1 MLTADDVASIP
12 LFAGLSLAGRERF
25 AQAAADIHL
34 RPGEYAVHEGE
45 ERALYAVL
53 SGKIEVIKRMEGGE
67 KTIAWRLPGTIFG
80 EVPITLGTAFPGS
93 FRASEPSRVLRLDA
107 RQYYVLAGAAP
118 EVAVA
123 VGALARER
131 LGGLQGLAAQPPTP
145 QVTVIGHRWDPA
157 CHDLRHFL
165 GRNQVVFDWLTPDS
179 PELATRW
186 PRWTSD
192 EAGPG
197 LGFPDGTLL
206 SRPPLRD
213 VAQRLGLQTA
223 ARSTEYDTVIVGG
236 GPAGLAAAVYGAS
249 EGLRTLVV
257 EREAPG
263 GQAGTSSRIENY
275 LGFPNGVSGD
285 ELAVRALDQ
294 AKRLGAEILVTRR
307 ILRVDPHTRQV
318 FLDGDDVLG
327 ARTII
332 LATGVSWRRL
342 EIEGIDRLIGKGVYY
357 GAARSEAANTQGL
370 EVFLIGAGNSAGQAA
385 LHFASHA
392 RNVTLLVRGEA
403 LEKSMSR
410 YLVDQVRGKPNVQVL
425 LQAEV
430 RAVHG
435 DDHLSAIDVRDCA
448 TGEVQRRSCGG
459 LFVFIGAD
467 AETEWLPPEI
477 VRDARGYVLTGS
489 DLTKGGH
496 WSGPRDPYLLETSVP
511 GIFACGDVR
520 SSPVKRVASAV
531 GEGSMAIAFVH
542 QYLRTTSPGADAS
555 GAAPS
560 QRARS

>member
-1 MLTADDVASIP
+1 MLTPDDVAAIP
-12 LFAGLSLAGRERF
+12 LFSGLSRADHERV
-25 AQAAADIHL
+25 AQAAADVHL

-45 ERALYAVL
+45 ERALFAVI
-53 SGKIEVIKRMEGGE
+53 SGKIEVTKRMEGGE
-67 KTIAWRLPGTIFG
+67 KHIGWRLPGTIFG
-80 EVPITLGTAFPGS
+80 EVPITLGAAFPGS

-107 RQYYVLAGAAP
+107 RQYYVVAAAAP
-118 EVAVA
+118 AIPVA

-131 LGGLQGLAAQPPTP
+131 LGGLQGLAAKAPTP
-145 QVTVIGHRWDPA
+145 QVTVIGHRWDTA
-157 CHDLRHFL
+157 CHDLRRFL
-165 GRNQVVFDWLTPDS
+165 ARNQVVFDWLTPDS
-179 PELATRW
+179 TELSARW
-186 PRWTSD
+186 PSWPPD
-192 EAGPG
+192 ERGPA
-197 LGFPDGTLL
+197 LGFPEGTLVL
-206 SRPPLRD
+206 RPPLRD
-213 VAQRLGLQTA
+213 LANRLGLQTA
-223 ARSTEYDTVIVGG
+223 PRSPEYDTIIVGG

-294 AKRLGAEILVTRR
+294 AKRLGAEILVTRT
-307 ILRVDPHTRQV
+307 ILRLDPWTRQV
-318 FLDGDDVLG
+318 FLDGDEVLRT
-327 ARTII
+327 RTII

-342 EIEGIDRLIGKGVYY
+342 GIEGVERLIGKGVYY
-357 GAARSEAANTQGL
+357 GAARSEAGNTQGL
-370 EVFLIGAGNSAGQAA
+370 DVCLIGAGNSAGQAA

-392 RNVTLLVRGEA
+392 RSVTLLVRGDA

-410 YLVDQVRGKPNVQVL
+410 YLIDQVRANPNVRVV

-448 TGEVQRRSCGG
+448 TDALERRACGG

-467 AETEWLPPEI
+467 AETEWLPQEI
-477 VRDARGYVLTGS
+477 ARDGRGYVLTGA

-520 SSPVKRVASAV
+520 YSPVKRVASAV

-542 QYLRTTSPGADAS
+542 QYLQHEGSVRTS
-555 GAAPS
+555 
-560 QRARS
+560 R